1 MAQQHHEHLVNQLER
16 GEIFSGRGKHQ
27 ETNLARPGDT
37 RWGSHHKTL
46 CRILLMW
53 DSILEVLENLAEDT
67 TNGDKRYVASGLLK
81 QMENFEFVLVLHLM
95 IRLLGKT
102 NDLSL
107 CLQKKDQNIV
117 LAVGLIGT
125 TLEKVSEVREHGWEE
140 LFEEVKAFCLLHN
153 IIVPNMEDTLTVR
166 GRARGRGG
174 QLVTHYHHFKYEIF
188 NVVHDQII
196 VEMNNR
202 FAERSTQLLRCITC
216 LDPRN
221 SFANYDRSK
230 ILELA
235 QIYKDD
241 FSSYDLLCLRE
252 QIDIFIGEVRNDSNF
267 ANCHN
272 LGDLAIKMVQS
283 ERHIVFQLVYRLIVL
298 ALTLPVATATV
309 ERAFSTMKFVKNEL
323 SSKMGG
329 EWLNHR
335 MICYIERDVFAKIKD
350 EDILYHFQELKTR
363 MKKLPPLPQTRASGT
378 LHTCID
384 IFLPSLSLLNDQ
396 LYFMDYITNLYVCS
410 GSYDALDEYMIGET
424 DS

>member
-1 MAQQHHEHLVNQLER
+1 MSQQHHEHLVNQLER
-16 GEIFSGRGKHQ
+16 GEIFLGRGKHQ

-125 TLEKVSEVREHGWEE
+125 TLEQVSEVREHGWEE

-196 VEMNNR
+196 VEMNNC

-283 ERHIVFQLVYRLIVL
+283 ERHIVFQLVYRLVVL

-309 ERAFSTMKFVKNEL
+309 ERAFSAMKFVKNEL
-323 SSKMGG
+323 RSKMGVNG
-329 EWLNHR
+329 
-335 MICYIERDVFAKIKD
+335 
-350 EDILYHFQELKTR
+350 
-363 MKKLPPLPQTRASGT
+363 
-378 LHTCID
+378 
-384 IFLPSLSLLNDQ
+384 
-396 LYFMDYITNLYVCS
+396 
-410 GSYDALDEYMIGET
+410 
-424 DS
+424 

>member
-1 MAQQHHEHLVNQLER
+1 
-16 GEIFSGRGKHQ
+16 
-27 ETNLARPGDT
+27 
-37 RWGSHHKTL
+37 
-46 CRILLMW
+46 
-53 DSILEVLENLAEDT
+53 
-67 TNGDKRYVASGLLK
+67 
-81 QMENFEFVLVLHLM
+81 
-95 IRLLGKT
+95 
-102 NDLSL
+102 
-107 CLQKKDQNIV
+107 
-117 LAVGLIGT
+117 
-125 TLEKVSEVREHGWEE
+125 
-140 LFEEVKAFCLLHN
+140 
-153 IIVPNMEDTLTVR
+153 MEDTLTVR

-309 ERAFSTMKFVKNEL
+309 ERAFSAMKFVKNEL
-323 SSKMGG
+323 RSKMGG

-335 MICYIERDVFAKIKD
+335 MICYIE
-350 EDILYHFQELKTR
+350 
-363 MKKLPPLPQTRASGT
+363 
-378 LHTCID
+378 
-384 IFLPSLSLLNDQ
+384 
-396 LYFMDYITNLYVCS
+396 
-410 GSYDALDEYMIGET
+410 
-424 DS
+424 